1 MDAFLNR
8 VGTEGAL
15 TSTVSEGLFV
25 DCNRAFFVLGDDVTN
40 DGDVV
45 CVCGIV
51 CFFAARRRLVSMC
64 IGYVRVFTAAVVD
77 VIMHFCS
84 RPCLLCVFLCCLSS
98 FC

>member
-45 CVCGIV
+45 CVWDCLFFCCSSQTCVHVHWVRAGVYCSCG
-51 CFFAARRRLVSMC
+51 
-64 IGYVRVFTAAVVD
+64 
-77 VIMHFCS
+77 
-84 RPCLLCVFLCCLSS
+84 
-98 FC
+98 